1 MARVP
6 SGFSTL
12 LAALPGQGSC
22 VACRVPG
29 PVLASAVISIE
40 PGFHTPTALLCGWWL
55 PGPPE
60 SGVYFPHLCL
70 FIAAALMRPTLWFG
84 LGGCPTKTAFRP
96 LPAGKRDESGVRYKA
111 KSGQGLVQD
120 ERDADGQ
127 KQELV
132 CLKFLLHTG
141 LYRELRMCS
150 LGDLVRMDEEPERLR
165 NLPKAASRFFGGA
178 VI

>member
-1 MARVP
+1 MGT
-6 SGFSTL
+6 S
-12 LAALPGQGSC
+12 
-22 VACRVPG
+22 
-29 PVLASAVISIE
+29 
-40 PGFHTPTALLCGWWL
+40 H
-55 PGPPE
+55 
-60 SGVYFPHLCL
+60 
-70 FIAAALMRPTLWFG
+70 
-84 LGGCPTKTAFRP
+84 
-96 LPAGKRDESGVRYKA
+96 AGEVQEKKKGKMRYKA

-141 LYRELRMCS
+141 LYWELRMCS

-178 VI
+178 VIWAPKSLKLKTVLLPP

>member
-1 MARVP
+1 MVR
-6 SGFSTL
+6 
-12 LAALPGQGSC
+12 PG
-22 VACRVPG
+22 
-29 PVLASAVISIE
+29 
-40 PGFHTPTALLCGWWL
+40 WL
-55 PGPPE
+55 PHKD
-60 SGVYFPHLCL
+60 SFQ
-70 FIAAALMRPTLWFG
+70 AAPSW
-84 LGGCPTKTAFRP
+84 KT
-96 LPAGKRDESGVRYKA
+96 GDESGVRYKA

-150 LGDLVRMDEEPERLR
+150 LGDLFRMDEEPERLR

-178 VI
+178 VV